1 MKLITQKDVLA
12 TAWSASD
19 HACTS
24 RNTKWTA
31 IAVASAVLALSAGS
45 ALAISQSGE
54 SKNMTR
60 VGHTDLQGRPS
71 YQPNV
76 IQYPDGRIMLFVG
89 THGGSAPNPLNHNV
103 VEQNGTIIIDVTDP
117 RNPVEKVHI
126 PVPVAGGQ
134 AQMVRM
140 CLGSQLPG
148 GQAGNVYLLR
158 NIQGSTASGY
168 ELWDVSNPG
177 VAAPVLLKAQRNLRT
192 THKDWWECTTGIAY
206 MPGSKNAI
214 LSGAVPLWK
223 TSQAMLI
230 FDWSNPHTNNHATC
244 GNNLLAL
251 DGATVGCPEYIRTYG
266 PVGAQPDAVN
276 TPSPLA
282 APPSLHGAIS
292 GLEHPQAAQ
301 QLARGAGPNDVV
313 GNRIYAAWGVGDD
326 GILQVID
333 RKKLLPSTKGGTWG
347 PSALGPGDPDR
358 PTVAEIEDAQTSLL
372 YMSPDQG
379 GHTSMP
385 VFGMKPGS
393 FQCHKEFQARDI
405 VILTSEATADRCDE
419 APHPAFLV
427 DVTVENSKTAP
438 PGTKV
443 EQYKWQGPMVLS
455 TMWVDPRSGE
465 KYPRG
470 NYCTRGARF
479 GVHSSEE
486 NFNNPY
492 YGRLTFLAY
501 FTGGIRAWDIRE
513 PYTPVE
519 VGFYVPEND
528 ALTNTANGG
537 YMTNNVEV
545 DNRGFIYVVD
555 RNGSGMDIIGLQGP
569 AQQIG
574 LGMPNQD
581 TGACVNN
588 LP

>member
-1 MKLITQKDVLA
+1 MKQHPGIAQGRVLG
-12 TAWSASD
+12 TALSALRTNGG
-19 HACTS
+19 A
-24 RNTKWTA
+24 RRAA
-31 IAVASAVLALSAGS
+31 IAVASAIVALSAGS

-54 SKNMTR
+54 SKNMSR
-60 VGHTDLQGRPS
+60 VGHTDLQGRAS

-76 IQYPDGRIMLFVG
+76 IQYPDGRTMLFVG
-89 THGGSAPNPLNHNV
+89 THGGAAPNPLNGNV
-103 VEQNGTIIIDVTDP
+103 VEQNGTIIIDVTDA
-117 RNPVEKVHI
+117 RNPVEKAHI

-148 GQAGNVYLLR
+148 GQAGKVYLLR

-168 ELWDVSNPG
+168 ELWDVSDPG
-177 VAAPVLLKAQRNLRT
+177 VTAPVLLKAQRNLRS

-214 LSGAVPLWK
+214 LSGAVPLWN

-230 FDWSNPHTNNHATC
+230 YDWSNPHVNNHAAC
-244 GNNLLAL
+244 LALHNLLAS
-251 DGATVGCPEYIRTYG
+251 DAATVGCPTYIRTYG
-266 PVGAQPDAVN
+266 PVGAQPGAIG
-276 TPSPLA
+276 TPPLA
-282 APPSLHGAIS
+282 PPPSLHGAIS

-301 QLARGAGPNDVV
+301 QLSRGAGPTDVV

-333 RKKLLPSTKGGTWG
+333 RKKLLTPAYGGTY
-347 PSALGPGDPDR
+347 AGDPDQ
-358 PTVAEIEDAQTSLL
+358 PTVADIENAQTSLL

-385 VFGMKPGS
+385 VFGMKPPS
-393 FQCHKEFQARDI
+393 FQCHTEFQARDI
-405 VILTSEATADRCDE
+405 VILTSEATSDRCDE

-427 DVTVENSKTAP
+427 DVTVENSKTVP
-438 PGTKV
+438 PGTKL
-443 EQYKWQGPMVLS
+443 EQSKWQGPMVLS

-486 NFNNPY
+486 NFSNPY

-501 FTGGIRAWDIRE
+501 FTGGVRAWDIRE

-545 DNRGFIYVVD
+545 DNRGYIYVVD

-574 LGMPNQD
+574 LGAPNQN